1 MQVRYLGLSLLLL
14 TVFWQL
20 LVMVTHWPSFLLP
33 SPLTVIQSLH
43 EHATQLLAASLP
55 TLTETILGL
64 ITGILC
70 GALFALCLALLPRLR
85 TLCLPLLILSQALPI
100 FVLAPLLTL
109 WFGFG
114 MLSKIM
120 VIILMLFFPV
130 ASALDDGLH
139 RTPKE
144 QLEYAASVNCRPF
157 RLLFS
162 IKFPNALPVL
172 VTGLKLSACYAPMG
186 AIIAEWVGA
195 SHGLGALLLQANTQL
210 DTPLV
215 FATTLV
221 IITLTLIVYGLMQLF
236 CSYLLKK
243 LI

>member
-14 TVFWQL
+14 AVFWQL
-20 LVMVTHWPSFLLP
+20 LVMITHWPAFLLP
-33 SPLTVIQSLH
+33 SPITVVQSFH
-43 EHATQLLAASLP
+43 EHSKQLFIASLP
-55 TLTETILGL
+55 TLTETIIGL
-64 ITGILC
+64 MAGILC

-139 RTPKE
+139 RTPNE
-144 QLEYAASVNCRPF
+144 QLEYAASVNCKPF
-157 RLLFS
+157 RLLFYVRL
-162 IKFPNALPVL
+162 PNAIPTL

-195 SHGLGALLLQANTQL
+195 SHGLGALLLQANAQL
-210 DTPLV
+210 DTALV
-215 FATTLV
+215 FATMLV
-221 IITLTLIVYGLMQLF
+221 IIALTLMIYGLMQLF
-236 CSYLLKK
+236 CRYLLNQ